1 MTTEKDATEK
11 DDMASNVIIEFPS
24 DGAWDILCI
33 TSDTF
38 VDHVQDMQITKTT
51 IRDAYCQLILD

>member
-1 MTTEKDATEK
+1 
-11 DDMASNVIIEFPS
+11 MASNVIIEFPS